1 MKELFFETID
11 STNTYLKQNYENLD
25 NFTFVR
31 ADLQTSGRGR
41 SSRKWLSKKGD
52 NLLFSLLIKDKELIN
67 KYKSLSINSA
77 YLVLKILEEYGLKNL
92 SLKWPNDIYANDK
105 KICGILLES
114 VSKQEIECLIIG
126 IGLNVNQKEFDGDY
140 LIKPTSMINEL
151 NKEIDLIELK
161 NKIFNS
167 LLNNLNKDYYT
178 EIIKY
183 DYLKNKIV
191 NVVIH
196 NENKT
201 VKVLGINK
209 DYSLKIVLDEEERD
223 IYAGEISFHVQGD
236 Y

>member
-52 NLLFSLLIKDKELIN
+52 NLLFSLLIKDKELIH

-126 IGLNVNQKEFDGDY
+126 IGLNVNQKEFVGDY

-183 DYLKNKIV
+183 DYLKNKTV

>member
-67 KYKSLSINSA
+67 KFKALSINSA
-77 YLVLKILEEYGLKNL
+77 YLVLKILEDYGLKNL
-92 SLKWPNDIYANDK
+92 SLKWPNDIYVNGN

-126 IGLNVNQKEFDGDY
+126 IGLNVNQKEFVGDY
-140 LIKPTSMINEL
+140 LIKPTSMTNEL

-183 DYLKNKIV
+183 DYLKNKTV
-191 NVVIH
+191 SVVIH

>member
-126 IGLNVNQKEFDGDY
+126 IGLNVNQKEFVGDY

-183 DYLKNKIV
+183 DYLKNKTV

>member
-92 SLKWPNDIYANDK
+92 SLKWPNDIYVNGN

-126 IGLNVNQKEFDGDY
+126 IGLNVNQKEFVGDY

-151 NKEIDLIELK
+151 NKDIDLIELK

-183 DYLKNKIV
+183 DYLKNKTV

>member
-126 IGLNVNQKEFDGDY
+126 IGLNVNQKEFVGDY

>member
-1 MKELFFETID
+1 MKELFYETID

-67 KYKSLSINSA
+67 KFKALSINSA
-77 YLVLKILEEYGLKNL
+77 YLVLKILEDYGLKNL
-92 SLKWPNDIYANDK
+92 SLKWPNDIYVNGN

-183 DYLKNKIV
+183 DYLKNKTV

>member
-31 ADLQTSGRGR
+31 ADLQASGRGR

-126 IGLNVNQKEFDGDY
+126 IGLNVNQKEFVGDY

-167 LLNNLNKDYYT
+167 LLNNLKKDYYT

-183 DYLKNKIV
+183 DYLKNKTV

>member
-67 KYKSLSINSA
+67 KYKALSINSA

-92 SLKWPNDIYANDK
+92 SLKWPNDIYVNGN

-126 IGLNVNQKEFDGDY
+126 IGLNVNQKKRY
-140 LIKPTSMINEL
+140 
-151 NKEIDLIELK
+151 
-161 NKIFNS
+161 
-167 LLNNLNKDYYT
+167 
-178 EIIKY
+178 
-183 DYLKNKIV
+183 
-191 NVVIH
+191 
-196 NENKT
+196 
-201 VKVLGINK
+201 
-209 DYSLKIVLDEEERD
+209 
-223 IYAGEISFHVQGD
+223 ISSR